1 MKTAW
6 VLWKYKGLLNSK
18 IKEGTLNLVFIY
30 DLVHDFE
37 KGTRIA
43 FEEVPFIFR
52 LLGAFNGFILFALI
66 SFVDFHLWKNGWAL
80 KGFVQIKKLNRN

>member
-52 LLGAFNGFILFALI
+52 LLGAFN
-66 SFVDFHLWKNGWAL
+66 
-80 KGFVQIKKLNRN
+80 